1 MRYGWLLQSASYIPP
16 RMLENIDR
24 SLAHKSAFAIS
35 GLIANGTI
43 ISVMKLSG
51 LVRLTCLGDTDQLGS
66 TTQYLQVISAA
77 SVGRAARNFC
87 LRAKACFIVF
97 AIRIKRGTTAV
108 PLRYI
113 GTLKKSHLRIS
124 VILVMSG
131 LLPSGCTMWQMHN

>member
-1 MRYGWLLQSASYIPP
+1 MSV
-16 RMLENIDR
+16 
-24 SLAHKSAFAIS
+24 
-35 GLIANGTI
+35 LIANGTI

-77 SVGRAARNFC
+77 SVGRATRNFC

-113 GTLKKSHLRIS
+113 GTLKKITFENIGHSCHVWTVAFWLHY
-124 VILVMSG
+124 VA
-131 LLPSGCTMWQMHN
+131 NA